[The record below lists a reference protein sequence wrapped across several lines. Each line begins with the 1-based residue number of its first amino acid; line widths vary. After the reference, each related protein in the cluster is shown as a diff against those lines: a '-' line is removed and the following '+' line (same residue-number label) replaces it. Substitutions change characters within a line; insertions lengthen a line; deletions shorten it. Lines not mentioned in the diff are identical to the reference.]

1 MTEDFKMYAK
11 DWLANTI
18 TNGSQGNYKLFYN
31 DYWGGDTIYQDFD
44 VNAVVKCYKQVVSPK
59 NVGVMWTIFILW
71 SESLQKGRFVILDEN
86 FTIVSLIDEYTSG
99 ANIGCYYCLD
109 LDEKGRLY
117 GVEYLPSESRTRF
130 IMLNNI
136 SIPKGDEYYADI
148 RKTYDIPTLNGNAP
162 IKNTSAYGFMIKK
175 DSKYGIVNSVNRSI
189 IEIYSFEINVDSPNV
204 WKGAQVSSAL
214 WTSHKPYMKFDN
226 NNMLKCKIIGTV
238 DNVANVGLKR
248 DTITEDDNGLNA
260 IQDTIFSNTNGYKT
274 FSKNDIWW
282 IDENN
287 FLMPFK
293 DNTHLVLET
302 FDLTSIVPD
311 PNYSNQYT
319 GNFQVKYTED
329 YYAKYLKVK
338 FASANSYCFM
348 YAYGY
353 DDGYQSDIGL
363 KESIYHIF
371 KPDFSDIDQNNNIY
385 ELVTYEDY
393 DISTYDEAEIYLVN
407 NQYNLY
413 NHSIMRKGRNELLEI
428 YLGVNTY
435 QEIYNENNYNK
446 EPYITNSQSSM
457 IPKQFILKSQ
467 NQNQI
472 LLARDIYNKTAY
484 GNIIDISLQIPNNL
498 VNNVE
503 INNEQLWSSTKEVMN
518 NENKSIIKNKYEELI
533 LNIRNRLNVVDNN
546 NELNLLLQDT
556 SNTLSQ
562 AMAGINNYTPTDL
575 TIKKAKLNYTDN
587 TTDYV
592 NTTSTKN
599 GNTSTITFDVEVTKS
614 IKSIELVSDNFS
626 FITLTPTLEVGKSYT
641 ISQDIRIGD

>member
-18 TNGSQGNYKLFYN
+18 TNESQGNYKLFYN
-31 DYWGGDTIYQDFD
+31 DYFGGDLIYEDFD
-44 VNAVVKCYKQVVSPK
+44 VNAVIKCYKQVVSPK
-59 NVGVMWTIFILW
+59 NVGVMWNIIVLW
-71 SESLQKGRFVILDEN
+71 SEALQKGRFVILDEN
-86 FTIVSLIDEYTSG
+86 FKIISLIDEYTSG
-99 ANIGCYYCLD
+99 VNIGCYYCLD

-117 GVEYLPSESRTRF
+117 GVEYLPSEARTRF

-136 SIPKGDEYYADI
+136 SVPRGENYYADI

-175 DSKYGIVNSVNRSI
+175 DTKYGIVNSVDRNI

-204 WKGAQVSSAL
+204 WKEAQVSSAL
-214 WTSHKPYMKFDN
+214 WTSHKPYMEFDS
-226 NNMLKCKIIGTV
+226 NNMLNCKIIGTV
-238 DNVANVGLKR
+238 DDVENVGLKL
-248 DTITEDDNGLNA
+248 DTITEDENGLNT
-260 IQDTIFSNTNGYKT
+260 IQDIIFSNTNGYKT
-274 FSKNDIWW
+274 FSGNDIWW
-282 IDENN
+282 LDKNN

-293 DNTHLVLET
+293 DNSHLALET

-311 PNYSNQYT
+311 PNYSNQYS
-319 GNFQVKYTED
+319 GNFSVKYIED
-329 YYAKYLKVK
+329 YYTKYLIVK

-353 DDGYQSDIGL
+353 DEDAYYW

-371 KPDFSDIDQNNNIY
+371 KPDFSDIDQNENIY
-385 ELVTYEDY
+385 ELVIY
-393 DISTYDEAEIYLVN
+393 DEYGEPFYDEAEIYLVN

-413 NHSIMRKGRNELLEI
+413 NHLLARKGKNELLEI
-428 YLGVNTY
+428 YLGSKTY

-457 IPKQFILKSQ
+457 IPKQFILK
-467 NQNQI
+467 NQNDEQTRI
-472 LLARDIYNKTAY
+472 LLARDVYNKTAY
-484 GNIIDISLQIPNNL
+484 GNIIDTSLQIPNNL

-533 LNIRNRLNVVDNN
+533 INIRNQLNVIDNN
-546 NELNLLLQDT
+546 NERNILLQET

-562 AMAGINNYTPTDL
+562 AMAGIINYTPTNL
-575 TIKKAKLNYTDN
+575 TIKKAKINYTDD
-587 TTDYV
+587 TIDYI

-599 GNTSTITFDVEVTKS
+599 GNTSTITFDVNVNKE
-614 IKSIELVSDNFS
+614 IKSIELVSDDFS